1 MEVFCIVS
9 ELFQAD
15 CALDD
20 NSSWSNVTGIHTL
33 LQNYFRLHNDNLHI
47 QTFIKE
53 GVSALTQ
60 EGRTIE
66 QLAMKIKPCDGMSC
80 FNAVKTEA
88 KWD

>member
-1 MEVFCIVS
+1 MSVNKETEVIGGVCGSVLYS
-9 ELFQAD
+9 VRTD

-60 EGRTIE
+60 EDRTIE
-66 QLAMKIKPCDGMSC
+66 QLAI
-80 FNAVKTEA
+80 
-88 KWD
+88 